1 MTAFAVVAG
10 GGTAGHVLPA
20 LAVGEALAARGHPPS
35 EVHYVGAR
43 RGIETRLVP
52 SSGHPYTFYD
62 VQGLQ
67 RRLTLSNLLVAPKL
81 LVAVAR
87 CVALLGRLRPR
98 VVVSVGGYASLPAV
112 FAAVVRRIPVV
123 VVSYDRRPGLASRV
137 SARVAAAVA
146 AAFDGTPLPRV
157 RVTGAPLRRSVLAV
171 DRAGDRDAARDEL
184 GVPRERVLVAVLGG
198 SQGSG
203 ALNAA
208 VERFVTGHAGRR
220 DLAVYHLVGERF
232 LASASAPRD
241 GADGIWYRPVGFES
255 RMPALYAACDLLVG
269 RAGAS
274 TVAEVAATATPS
286 VLVPWPG
293 AAEDHQTDN
302 ARTLSDVG
310 GALLLPETDI
320 ERLPA
325 EIDRL
330 LADGAA
336 RAVMA
341 AAARRAGEV
350 HRSGRLGD
358 LLVEVAEH
366 RKAARGPAA

>member
-43 RGIETRLVP
+43 RGVETRLVP
-52 SSGHPYTFYD
+52 PSGHPYTFYD

-67 RRLTLSNLLVAPKL
+67 RRLAPTNLLVAPKL
-81 LVAVAR
+81 LVAIVR
-87 CVALLGRLRPR
+87 CVALMGRLRPR

-112 FAAVVRRIPVV
+112 FAAVVRRVPVV

-146 AAFDGTPLPRV
+146 AAFDGTPLPRAL
-157 RVTGAPLRRSVLAV
+157 VTGAPLRRSILAV
-171 DRAGDRDAARDEL
+171 DRVRDRDAARDEL
-184 GVPRERVLVAVLGG
+184 GVPRERMLVAVLGG

-232 LASASAPRD
+232 LAAASAPRD
-241 GADGIWYRPVGFES
+241 GADGIWYRPVGFET
-255 RMPALYAACDLLVG
+255 RMPSVYAACDLLVG

-320 ERLPA
+320 GRLPA

-330 LADGAA
+330 LADDAA
-336 RAVMA
+336 RAA
-341 AAARRAGEV
+341 TAEAARAAGEV

-358 LLVEVAEH
+358 LVVEVAE
-366 RKAARGPAA
+366 RRRGRGTTG